1 LFNQDSIILIGGGG
15 HCKVIIDIIRQKNEY
30 TIVGI
35 SDLKSFY
42 GKIINDI
49 KIIYN
54 DDELESLF
62 SQGVEFAFVSLG
74 SISCSEKRSSLFD
87 LIKTIGFKIPVISSV
102 NSVISPSAKIG
113 SGSIIM
119 NGVII
124 NRDTVVGENCII
136 NTGAIIEHEC
146 MIGDNC
152 HVAPGVVI
160 SGGVHVG
167 ENSHIGTG
175 ASVIQG
181 INIAKHVLIGAGSV
195 VVKNIHDG
203 AKVYGVPAKEQK

>member
-1 LFNQDSIILIGGGG
+1 MFNQDSIILIGGGG

-54 DDELESLF
+54 DDDLRDLF
-62 SQGVEFAFVSLG
+62 FKGVKYAFVSLG
-74 SISCSEKRSSLFD
+74 SVSCNEKRSKLFN
-87 LIKTIGFKIPVISSV
+87 LIKAIGFKIPVISSS
-102 NSVISPSAKIG
+102 NSVISPSVKIG
-113 SGSIIM
+113 IGSIIM
-119 NGVII
+119 NGTII
-124 NRDTVVGENCII
+124 NCDAIVGENCII
-136 NTGAIIEHEC
+136 NTGAVIEHDCIIE
-146 MIGDNC
+146 DNC
-152 HVAPGVVI
+152 HIAPGVII
-160 SGGVHVG
+160 SGGVRIG
-167 ENSHIGTG
+167 ANSHIGTG

-181 INIAKHVLIGAGSV
+181 INIGRDVLVGAGSV
-195 VVKNIHDG
+195 VVKDIPDG